1 MKTVF
6 LKNLVKSQLCYS
18 SFVFI
23 VLQGKGRMT
32 TYWLL
37 GEKNPEGNNEA
48 VEVGSGSGL
57 SLGTE
62 NTQPEQLLSQQ
73 ANAPSITRWAKIC
86 QKLL

>member
-1 MKTVF
+1 MFSVMYCIT
-6 LKNLVKSQLCYS
+6 STI
-18 SFVFI
+18 I

-57 SLGTE
+57 SGLSLGTE
-62 NTQPEQLLSQQ
+62 NTLLSQQ
-73 ANAPSITRWAKIC
+73 AKRPSITRWAKIC

>member
-1 MKTVF
+1 MYCIT
-6 LKNLVKSQLCYS
+6 STI
-18 SFVFI
+18 I

-37 GEKNPEGNNEA
+37 REKNPEGNNEA

-57 SLGTE
+57 SLGGCTE

-86 QKLL
+86 PKTSVKTIFLKN